1 MAINRTEYYIWFDTE
16 YSDLN
21 LEKAKLLQ
29 VSALITD
36 TSLRRVA
43 PPEDDVTL
51 PIRLSIR
58 DKLSTWVEQNIPDL
72 IRACRSELAVDIA
85 EADQRLAYYV
95 DAVVGPPAANERER
109 PFLAGNSIH
118 ADWWMI
124 HHFLPHFRDRLNYR
138 HLDVTSFK
146 LEWQRIYPDIEFEK
160 ENSDTIR
167 KYFPD
172 ALIPTTETR
181 HNAYYDLQASIAELA
196 YYRRHFLRHGKI
208 K

>member
-1 MAINRTEYYIWFDTE
+1 MNRTEYYIWFDTE

-51 PIRLSIR
+51 PIRLPIR
-58 DKLSTWVEQNIPDL
+58 DKVSAWVEQNIPDL

-85 EADQRLAYYV
+85 VADKRLANYV
-95 DAVVGPPAANERER
+95 DVVVGPPAANERER
-109 PFLAGNSIH
+109 PILAGNSIH

-124 HHFLPHFRDRLNYR
+124 QHFLPHFQDRLNYR

-146 LEWQRIYPDIEFEK
+146 LEWQRIHPDIEFEK
-160 ENSDTIR
+160 ENSATIR
-167 KYFPD
+167 KYFPH
-172 ALIPTTETR
+172 ALMPTTGTR

-196 YYRRHFLRHGKI
+196 FYRRHFLRQGKI

>member
-1 MAINRTEYYIWFDTE
+1 MAINRTDYYIWFDTE
-16 YSDLN
+16 YSNLN

-36 TSLRRVA
+36 ASLRRVA
-43 PPEDDVTL
+43 PPEDDITL
-51 PIRLSIR
+51 PIRLPSQE
-58 DKLSTWVEQNIPDL
+58 KVSAWVEQNIPEL

-85 EADQRLAYYV
+85 EADKRLANYV
-95 DAVVGPPAANERER
+95 DVVVGPPAATERER
-109 PFLAGNSIH
+109 PVLAGNSIH

-124 HHFLPHFRDRLNYR
+124 HHFLPLFRDRLNYR

-167 KYFPD
+167 KYFPQ
-172 ALIPTTETR
+172 ALVPAAGTI

-196 YYRRHFLRHGKI
+196 FYRRHFLKHGKI